1 MYLPSV
7 TRAREADGDQFRGV
21 DMVGPHPGREPWVKK
36 ALEAERLEKRLDASL
51 ATAKVPR
58 PTTPYEEE
66 LIQEI
71 RRLKEGATPPPPRH
85 EVPVP
90 DRPLSE
96 PERRRVGEVRQ
107 TKDAVFVDGRRVVG
121 EWRNF

>member
-1 MYLPSV
+1 M
-7 TRAREADGDQFRGV
+7 
-21 DMVGPHPGREPWVKK
+21 KK
-36 ALEAERLEKRLDASL
+36 ALEAEKLEKRLDASL
-51 ATAKVPR
+51 ATAQVPR
-58 PTTPYEEE
+58 STTPYEEE

-71 RRLKEGATPPPPRH
+71 RRLKEAATPPPNH

-96 PERRRVGEVRQ
+96 SERRRVEEVRQ
-107 TKDAVFVDGRRVVG
+107 AREAVYVDGRRVVG

>member
-1 MYLPSV
+1 M
-7 TRAREADGDQFRGV
+7 
-21 DMVGPHPGREPWVKK
+21 KK
-36 ALEAERLEKRLDASL
+36 ALEAERMEKRLDASL
-51 ATAKVPR
+51 ATAQVPR

-71 RRLKEGATPPPPRH
+71 RRLKEVVTPPPPRH
-85 EVPVP
+85 DVPVP

-96 PERRRVGEVRQ
+96 PERRRVEDVRQ
-107 TKDAVFVDGRRVVG
+107 TRDAVFVDGRKVVG

>member
-1 MYLPSV
+1 M
-7 TRAREADGDQFRGV
+7 

-51 ATAKVPR
+51 ATAQVPR

-71 RRLKEGATPPPPRH
+71 HRLKETAAPPPPRH
-85 EVPVP
+85 KVPVP

-96 PERRRVGEVRQ
+96 PERRRVEDVRQ
-107 TKDAVFVDGRRVVG
+107 TKEGLYVDGRKVG
-121 EWRNF
+121 WHNF